1 MVVAHGEDAL
11 LVRGE
16 ELIEGS
22 LSSREEL
29 EYLLYLSIEVEAETS
44 VLLLNL

>member
-1 MVVAHGEDAL
+1 MIVAHGEDAL

-29 EYLLYLSIEVEAETS
+29 
-44 VLLLNL
+44 